1 MGEVGHFSSPER
13 GNRDGAPA
21 VGAKKGYGLDSSLGE
36 VGSKAQDNL
45 PTRFQR
51 RGNKRGVIDE
61 ENKIERYMGRSLLT
75 ILSELGTYVTTPAT
89 QPFPNC
95 SKLQNYHVS

>member
-1 MGEVGHFSSPER
+1 MGEIGRFSGPER

-21 VGAKKGYGLDSSLGE
+21 VGAKKGYGLDSGLGE

-61 ENKIERYMGRSLLT
+61 ENKIE
-75 ILSELGTYVTTPAT
+75 
-89 QPFPNC
+89 
-95 SKLQNYHVS
+95 